1 MIPEMDFGLMGPELI
16 LIAAG
21 IFVLLA
27 DAFVPR
33 EAAKDDPRGDVND
46 PRGISL
52 GITLLGLIAASLY
65 VAFGRGDAQ
74 FAQETFEGLF
84 VVDRFGDAFKQ
95 VALIGT
101 ILGVLLS
108 DTWLKN
114 QRLPTGAFYALIL
127 FAATGMLYLLS
138 ATDMVMLFVGLELMS
153 IPLYCLAAALRWDD
167 RSVEA
172 GVKYLVLGSFA
183 TAVMLM
189 GLALLY
195 GFVGIY
201 TGEAT
206 TRLDLLA
213 DAIVKAKAAGELPGY
228 AMLGGLLA
236 MVGLLFKMGAVPFHM
251 WTPDVYEGSPTS
263 ITAWMSVSVKAVTAA
278 VLLRIFVGP
287 VIEALSLESTLWV
300 VAALTMF
307 LGNTMALTQENVKR
321 MLAYSSVA
329 HGGYMLVGVL
339 AASDA
344 GNAAVLFY
352 AAAYTFGNMAA
363 FAVLVFLSRA
373 GHEVETFDDLKGLGT
388 KMPLVGAVM
397 AISMLSLMGI
407 PPLAGF
413 FGKFAIFR
421 AAVDSGF
428 VVLTVIGLL
437 TSAISV
443 AYYLR
448 PVVVMFMSDAPVGV
462 EEATGRA
469 WSVRLALVVAI
480 AVTVLLG
487 LMPGG
492 TLEWALESA
501 QALAANP

>member
-1 MIPEMDFGLMGPELI
+1 VIPSMDFALMGPELI

-33 EAAKDDPRGDVND
+33 EHGKDDPRGDVND
-46 PRGISL
+46 PRSLTL
-52 GITLLGLIAASLY
+52 GITLVGLLAAAGYLCL
-65 VAFGRGDAQ
+65 GRGDTTVAQ
-74 FAQETFEGLF
+74 TTFEGLF
-84 VVDRFGDAFKQ
+84 IVDAFGDAFKL
-95 VALIGT
+95 VALAGT

-114 QRLPTGAFYALIL
+114 QRLPTGAFYALVL
-127 FAATGMLYLLS
+127 FATTGMLYLLS

-189 GLALLY
+189 GFALLY
-195 GFVGIY
+195 AFVGIH
-201 TGEAT
+201 TGAAT
-206 TRLDLLA
+206 TRLDLVA
-213 DAIVKAKAAGELPGY
+213 QAVMEAQAAGSLPGY
-228 AMLGGLLA
+228 ALMGGLLA
-236 MVGLLFKMGAVPFHM
+236 LVGLLFKMSAVPFHM
-251 WTPDVYEGSPTS
+251 WTPDVYEGAPTS

-278 VLLRIFVGP
+278 VMLRVFGAPLL
-287 VIEALSLESTLWV
+287 EALQLDGILWV
-300 VAALTMF
+300 IAALTMF
-307 LGNTMALTQENVKR
+307 LGNTMALTQDNVKR

-329 HGGYMLVGVL
+329 HGGYMLVGIL
-339 AASDA
+339 AGGDA
-344 GNAAVLFY
+344 GSAAVLFY
-352 AAAYTFGNMAA
+352 AAAYTFGNIAA

-373 GHEVETFDDLKGLGT
+373 GHEVETFSDLSGLGQ
-388 KMPLVGAVM
+388 KMPLLGVVM
-397 AISMLSLMGI
+397 LLSMLSLMGM

-421 AAVDSGF
+421 AAVSEGY
-428 VVLTVIGLL
+428 VVLTIIGVL

-448 PVVVMFMSDAPVGV
+448 PVIVMFMKEPAEGA
-462 EEATGRA
+462 EIATGRA
-469 WSVRLALVVAI
+469 WSVRTALVVAVV
-480 AVTVLLG
+480 VTVLLG
-487 LMPGG
+487 LMPSG
-492 TLEWALESA
+492 TLDYALESA
-501 QALAANP
+501 QALASNL

>member
-1 MIPEMDFGLMGPELI
+1 MIPEMNFALMVPELV

-21 IFVLLA
+21 ICVLMA
-27 DAFVPR
+27 DAFLPR
-33 EAAKDDPRGDVND
+33 KDADDDPRGVHM
-46 PRGISL
+46 GIAL
-52 GITLLGLIAASLY
+52 FGLIGAGLYIGFARGGAAPQS
-65 VAFGRGDAQ
+65 
-74 FAQETFEGLF
+74 TFEGLF
-84 VVDRFGDAFKQ
+84 LVDAFGDAFKL
-95 VALIGT
+95 VALAGT
-101 ILGVLLS
+101 VMGVLLS
-108 DTWLKN
+108 DTWLRN

-127 FAATGMLYLLS
+127 FATTGMLYLLS
-138 ATDMVMLFVGLELMS
+138 ATDMVMVFVGLELMS

-189 GLALLY
+189 GFALLY
-195 GFVGIY
+195 AFAGVY
-201 TGEAT
+201 TGVVT
-206 TRLDLLA
+206 SRLDLIGA
-213 DAIVKAKAAGELPGY
+213 AVVEAAAAGELPGY

-236 MVGLLFKMGAVPFHM
+236 IIGLLFKMSAVPFHM
-251 WTPDVYEGSPTS
+251 WTPDVYEGAPTS

-278 VLLRIFVGP
+278 VMLRIFGGAVLD
-287 VIEALSLESTLWV
+287 ALHLGGILWG

-307 LGNTMALTQENVKR
+307 LGNTLALTQNNVKR

-339 AASDA
+339 AGSAA
-344 GNAAVLFY
+344 GSAAVLFY
-352 AAAYTFGNMAA
+352 AGAYTFGNMAA

-388 KMPLVGAVM
+388 KMPLLGAVM
-397 AISMLSLMGI
+397 GIAMLSLMGM

-421 AAVDSGF
+421 AAMAEGYVW
-428 VVLTVIGLL
+428 LTVVGVL

-448 PVVVMFMSDAPVGV
+448 PIIVMFMSEPPASAEV
-462 EEATGRA
+462 ATGRA
-469 WSVRLALVVAI
+469 WTVRTVLVVAVV
-480 AVTVLLG
+480 VTVVLG
-487 LMPGG
+487 LMPAGS
-492 TLEWALESA
+492 LDFALQSVA
-501 QALAANP
+501 SL

>member
-1 MIPEMDFGLMGPELI
+1 MIPSMDFGLMVPELL

-21 IFVLLA
+21 IVVLLA
-27 DAFVPR
+27 DAFLPR
-33 EAAKDDPRGDVND
+33 EAGKDDPRGDVND
-46 PRGISL
+46 PRGINL
-52 GITLLGLIAASLY
+52 GITLVGLLAAGAFI
-65 VAFGRGDAQ
+65 AFGRGDVTG
-74 FAQETFEGLF
+74 AQETFEGLF
-84 VVDRFGDAFKQ
+84 IVDRFGDAFKM
-95 VALIGT
+95 VALLGT

-108 DTWLKN
+108 DGWLRN

-127 FAATGMLYLLS
+127 FATTGMLYLLS
-138 ATDMVMLFVGLELMS
+138 ATDMVMVFVGLELMS
-153 IPLYCLAAALRWDD
+153 IPLYCLAAALRWED

-189 GLALLY
+189 GFALLY

-206 TRLDLLA
+206 TRLDA
-213 DAIVKAKAAGELPGY
+213 VVTAVNAASAAGELPGF
-228 AMLGGLLA
+228 ALLGGVLA
-236 MVGLLFKMGAVPFHM
+236 MIGLLFKMSAVPFHM

-278 VLLRIFVGP
+278 VLLRIFGGEVLD
-287 VIEALSLESTLWV
+287 ALHLEGILWV

-307 LGNTMALTQENVKR
+307 LGNTMALTQDNVKR

-339 AASDA
+339 AASSA
-344 GNAAVLFY
+344 GSAAVLFY

-363 FAVLVFLSRA
+363 FAVLIYLSRV
-373 GHEVETFDDLKGLGT
+373 GYEVETFDDLKGLGT

-397 AISMLSLMGI
+397 GISMLSLMGI

-421 AAVDSGF
+421 AAVTEGY
-428 VVLTVIGLL
+428 VWLTVIGLL

-448 PVVVMFMSDAPVGV
+448 PIVVMFMSDAPAGTAK
-462 EEATGRA
+462 ATGQA
-469 WSVRLALVVAI
+469 WTVRVALVAAVL
-480 AVTVLLG
+480 VTVGLG

-492 TLEWALESA
+492 TLDWALESA
-501 QALAANP
+501 QALVAGR